1 MRWLS
6 ILGVYAAACGAGA
19 RSATADAGC
28 DAPGPC
34 TGQLSG
40 GLQASVT
47 CTGLFGSNWGHPPFA
62 CYPQWTMAGQGPD
75 LALRFQE
82 RKVSSAPG
90 IRRARWFTRRP
101 RRSCSR
107 HWSNATKIGRDEAF
121 VLDVSRLRRSCTV
134 LLTDGARRCT
144 VLSATLEQCVA
155 AFPAHEIDPTSAGD
169 CFLAGFAVGL
179 LRGWPAS
186 RAARLGN

>member
-1 MRWLS
+1 GRASWPTCGHRDLAERVFEALQVLMRWLS

-75 LALRFQE
+75 LALRFQDDSVL
-82 RKVSSAPG
+82 KYFA
-90 IRRARWFTRRP
+90 
-101 RRSCSR
+101 RRSRSSLSSGHTTSGREKPISSVWDLSSR
-107 HWSNATKIGRDEAF
+107 P
-121 VLDVSRLRRSCTV
+121 
-134 LLTDGARRCT
+134 
-144 VLSATLEQCVA
+144 Q
-155 AFPAHEIDPTSAGD
+155 
-169 CFLAGFAVGL
+169 
-179 LRGWPAS
+179 
-186 RAARLGN
+186 

>member
-1 MRWLS
+1 GRASWPTCGHRDLAERVFEALHVLMRWLS

-62 CYPQWTMAGQGPD
+62 CYPQWTMTGQGPD
-75 LALRFQE
+75 LSLKFLDDS
-82 RKVSSAPG
+82 VL
-90 IRRARWFTRRP
+90 
-101 RRSCSR
+101 
-107 HWSNATKIGRDEAF
+107 KILEI
-121 VLDVSRLRRSCTV
+121 TT
-134 LLTDGARRCT
+134 TDGGVFKGHVWNGPSNVGAISVQSQMTCSLCPDDSCGNCHRWYT
-144 VLSATLEQCVA
+144 GTL
-155 AFPAHEIDPTSAGD
+155 D
-169 CFLAGFAVGL
+169 
-179 LRGWPAS
+179 
-186 RAARLGN
+186 